1 MPAPAAPVAVVG
13 GGLAGMAAAAR
24 LAKLGHPVQLF
35 EAAGALGGTWRAVEE
50 PGTGLVDAAPA
61 VLPFPAPW
69 RDLFRKSGRPLEAEL
84 ARSGHALVPA
94 ADVRHRFADGCELA
108 LPAERGAQYGVL
120 SAAYGRPVAD
130 RWRDLLDALDDVWQ
144 ALRPLG
150 LEHELTGRA
159 QLRRPVR
166 GQLWARRSLAWLADS
181 LDEQHLRALVRS
193 IAHRHGSVPE
203 RTPAWVAV
211 DLAVSRT
218 FGHWQVQA
226 DDPGRHPHDAGRS
239 SVLAEALAARL
250 ATRRV
255 TVHLGHAVQG
265 LELEDG
271 RVVGVRTEA
280 GSHRAA
286 GVVVTTDPWHLVDA
300 LLPRTPGRGASA
312 ARALR
317 RRVRRLRPA
326 AAPTVSHVR
335 LAEACAEV
343 TETVELTAAGVP
355 VVTYRRPVA
364 GGTVLSRHDFTRPV
378 PSPASGVAWHGFRG
392 WLDRP
397 PVSTGVPGLWTASPS
412 SPGGGGAPQVVLS
425 GALASAACHAALD
438 PPARSDW
445 SPTTASGP

>member
-24 LAKLGHPVQLF
+24 LAKLGHPVDLF
-35 EAAGALGGTWRAVEE
+35 ERAGALGGSWRAVEQ

-94 ADVRHRFADGCELA
+94 ADVRHRFADGSELS
-108 LPAERGAQYGVL
+108 LPAERGAQYAVL
-120 SAAYGRPVAD
+120 STAYGRPVAD

-150 LEHELTGRA
+150 LEDELTGRR
-159 QLRRPVR
+159 QLRRQVR
-166 GQLWARRSLAWLADS
+166 SQLWARRNLAWLAAS
-181 LDEQHLRALVRS
+181 LDEPHLGAVVRS

-218 FGHWQVQA
+218 FGHWRVQA
-226 DDPGRHPHDAGRS
+226 EDPARHPDDAGRS
-239 SVLAEALAARL
+239 SVLAEVLAARL

-255 TVHLGHAVQG
+255 TVHLDSTVHG
-265 LELEDG
+265 LEVEGG
-271 RVVGVRTEA
+271 RVVGVRTA
-280 GSHRAA
+280 TGSHRAA
-286 GVVVTTDPWHLVDA
+286 GVVVTTDPWHLVDE
-300 LLPRTPGRGASA
+300 LLPRSA
-312 ARALR
+312 GGALR

-326 AAPTVSHVR
+326 FAPTVSHVR
-335 LAEACAEV
+335 VAEECAEV

-364 GGTVLSRHDFTRPV
+364 GGTVLSRHDHTRPV
-378 PSPASGVAWHGFRG
+378 PSPTTGVAWEGFRG
-392 WLDRP
+392 WRDRP
-397 PVSTGVPGLWTASPS
+397 PVTSGLPGLWTASPS
-412 SPGGGGAPQVVLS
+412 SPGGNGASQVVLS
-425 GALASAACHAALD
+425 GALASAACHGALGGPDD
-438 PPARSDW
+438 PSP
-445 SPTTASGP
+445 SPTIASVP

>member
-1 MPAPAAPVAVVG
+1 MPARAAPVAVVG

-24 LAKLGHPVQLF
+24 LAKLGHPVHLF
-35 EAAGALGGTWRAVEE
+35 ERAGALGGSWRAVEQ

-94 ADVRHRFADGCELA
+94 ADVRHRFADGSELI
-108 LPAERGAQYGVL
+108 LPAERGAQYAVL
-120 SAAYGRPVAD
+120 STTYGRPVAD

-150 LEHELTGRA
+150 LEHELTGR
-159 QLRRPVR
+159 RRLPRRVR
-166 GQLWARRSLAWLADS
+166 GQLWARRSVAWLAAS
-181 LDEQHLRALVRS
+181 LDEPHLGAVVRS

-218 FGHWQVQA
+218 FGHWRVQA
-226 DDPGRHPHDAGRS
+226 EDPARHPDDAGRS
-239 SVLAEALAARL
+239 SVLAEVLAARL

-255 TVHLGHAVQG
+255 TVHLHSTVHG
-265 LELEDG
+265 LELEGG
-271 RVVGVRTEA
+271 RVVGVRTGA

-286 GVVVTTDPWHLVDA
+286 GVVVTTDPWHLVDE
-300 LLPRTPGRGASA
+300 LLPRSA
-312 ARALR
+312 GGPLR

-326 AAPTVSHVR
+326 SAPTVSHVR
-335 LAEACAEV
+335 VAEECAEV

-378 PSPASGVAWHGFRG
+378 PSPATGVAWHGFRG

-412 SPGGGGAPQVVLS
+412 SPGGGGASQVVLS

-438 PPARSDW
+438 PPARSDR